1 MHANNIVHRDLKPGN
16 CLLDDKFQ
24 LNIIDFGLA
33 IESKSSTGSDGM
45 LLGTPL
51 FMAPEIFTSRGAI
64 DSYKEPV
71 DIWAC
76 GIIMYYLISNTFPFY
91 DDDRHVLEHEICT
104 QPVIFS
110 NATFKN
116 SDSKPAQDLITK
128 MLAKNPIQRI

>member
-1 MHANNIVHRDLKPGN
+1 MKMILSGVRHMHANNIVHRDLKPGN

-33 IESKSSTGSDGM
+33 IESKNSIGADGM

-51 FMAPEIFTSRGAI
+51 FMAPEIFTSRGAV

-76 GIIMYYLISNTFPFY
+76 GIIMFNLISNGFPFY
-91 DDDRHVLEHEICT
+91 DNDRH
-104 QPVIFS
+104 
-110 NATFKN
+110 
-116 SDSKPAQDLITK
+116 
-128 MLAKNPIQRI
+128 